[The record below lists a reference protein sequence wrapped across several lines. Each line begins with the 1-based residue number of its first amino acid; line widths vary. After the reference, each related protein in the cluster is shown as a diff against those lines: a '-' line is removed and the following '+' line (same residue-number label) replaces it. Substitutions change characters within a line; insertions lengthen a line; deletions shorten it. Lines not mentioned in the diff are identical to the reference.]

1 MKYIGTEMTYYYESE
16 DGITHYRRC
25 GGVWE
30 QLLCGRWEIVYN
42 GALVKALEESFEDLN
57 T

>member
-16 DGITHYRRC
+16 DGTTHYRRC

-30 QLLCGRWEIVYN
+30 QLLGAHWEIIQN
-42 GALVKALEESFEDLN
+42 GVLLKALEESFEDLN